1 MKIIPEYDRD
11 LLYRYDRTLP
21 RYTSYPTALQFQP
34 GFTHDVWREAL
45 DNSPNREKPLSLYF
59 HIPFCRSPCFY
70 CACSRIIT
78 RDHSRSLPYLEAV
91 IDEMALVA
99 RHLPP
104 ERRRVQQIH
113 LGGGTPTFLS
123 ITQLRHLWNAIQNHF
138 EIMEEGEYSIEVD
151 PRAASV
157 EMIEELAEL
166 GFNRMSFGVQD
177 LDPTVQ
183 KAVNRIQSPEDTFA
197 QMNAARAAGV
207 ESVNV
212 DLIYGLPMQT
222 QQTFADTIDRVLE
235 HRPERAAI
243 YAYAHMPEM
252 IKAQRQIDKY
262 SLPDVSE
269 KLALLELAIDRFQAA
284 GYEYIGLDHFALPD
298 DALAKA
304 RRDNSLQRNFQGYAT
319 QSDVDMLGFGVTSI
333 GKVGDTY
340 YQNRKTE
347 QEYMQAVQDGQ
358 LPISKGYVSTQD
370 DRLRGNVIMGLM
382 CQGQI
387 DFSAFH
393 QQYGQKFH
401 HYFGDAVPELSAM
414 AADGLLTM
422 DDQRL
427 EIAPAGQLL
436 LRHVANVFD
445 AYRTPAHRGVSIP
458 VVSV

>member
-1 MKIIPEYDRD
+1 MKIIPQYNRD
-11 LLYRYDRTLP
+11 LLYRYDRTMP

-34 GFTHDVWREAL
+34 DFSIERWREAL
-45 DNSPNREKPLSLYF
+45 DNSPNRDKPLSLYF

-78 RDHSRSLPYLEAV
+78 RDHSRSLPYLDAV
-91 IDEMALVA
+91 IAEMALVA
-99 RHLPP
+99 QQLPKS
-104 ERRRVQQIH
+104 RRKVQQIH

-123 ITQLRHLWNAIQNHF
+123 LSQLRHLWESIQTHF
-138 EIMEEGEYSIEVD
+138 DILDDGEYSIEVD
-151 PRAASV
+151 PRAADV
-157 EMIEELAEL
+157 EMIEELAKL

-183 KAVNRIQSPEDTFA
+183 KAVNRIQSPEETFA

-269 KLALLELAIDRFQAA
+269 KLSLLELAIDRFQAA
-284 GYEYIGLDHFALPD
+284 GYDYIGLDHFALPD
-298 DALAKA
+298 DTLAKA
-304 RRDNSLQRNFQGYAT
+304 RSDNSLQRNFQGYAT
-319 QSDVDMLGFGVTSI
+319 QSDADMLGFGVTSI
-333 GKVGDTY
+333 GKVGDTF
-340 YQNRKTE
+340 YQNLKTE
-347 QEYMQAVQDGQ
+347 AEYLQAVQAGQ
-358 LPISKGYVSTQD
+358 LPISKGYSSSAD
-370 DRLRGNVIMGLM
+370 DRLRGQVIMDLM
-382 CQGQI
+382 CQGQVNF
-387 DFSAFH
+387 DRFYQLYDVSFRD
-393 QQYGQKFH
+393 
-401 HYFGDAVPELSAM
+401 YFADTDAELAAM

-422 DDQRL
+422 DEHNLQ
-427 EIAPAGQLL
+427 ITPAGQLL

-445 AYRTPAHRGVSIP
+445 AYRTPAQRGSGAWQYR
-458 VVSV
+458 